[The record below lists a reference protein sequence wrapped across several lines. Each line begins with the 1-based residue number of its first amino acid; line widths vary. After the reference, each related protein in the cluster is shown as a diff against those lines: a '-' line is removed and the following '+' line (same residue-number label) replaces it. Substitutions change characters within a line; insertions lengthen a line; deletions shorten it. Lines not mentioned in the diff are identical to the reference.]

1 MEIQRT
7 TSKIHVQHL
16 ERTAIIYLRQSSERQ
31 LQQNKE
37 SQRLQ
42 YGLKE
47 RAKTLGW
54 HRIEIVDDDLGSS
67 AAVGAPRREG
77 FDRVL
82 ASIARGEV
90 GAIFSREVSRL
101 SRTDKDWCQLLELC
115 QLFGT
120 LIGDAD
126 QVYDLNLLDDQ
137 LILGIKGTMSVVELK
152 VLNMRLIAGMEAKA
166 SRGELIKL
174 TAPGYVKEK
183 NSMVK
188 DPDIRVRTAINLIF
202 QKFRE
207 IQSVRQTFL
216 WFQSNRVEL
225 PVNKRQGDR
234 FKILWQLPTYAFI
247 KDVLQNPT
255 YAGAYVWGRRQ
266 TRTEFSDGKV
276 VKRAG
281 MVLMPEECKVFIPNH
296 HEGYIDLEAFYE
308 NLKMI
313 RRNSLNLTQEETVS
327 AARSGQGLLC
337 GLLRCGRCGKKF
349 HVHYWGKS
357 GTAARYLCKGD
368 FDAGGKYCLAFG
380 GSTVDR
386 RFSEEIL
393 QVVSSRGVK
402 AGLKAIQRL
411 SEQDGKKQRAMELQ
425 LQQLEYDANRAF
437 EQYNEVD
444 PRNRL
449 VAAELERRWNEKL
462 EEAERVKSIVEEYS
476 QKRQHISENDEVKIK
491 ALAENF
497 SRIWESEDCPAQMK
511 KKIIRT
517 VVEEVI
523 VNLDD
528 SGQTL
533 CFIIHWKGGSHTQFE
548 MEKPKSGVGKK
559 TSLEDIEVIRKMA
572 VRYGDDAIARVL
584 TKLGRRTATGKRWNE
599 HRVYSVRGRYSISG
613 QKRTKPD
620 PTILTLGQAATYCNV
635 SQSVIKR
642 LVDSDILPKEQI
654 VPWAPW
660 EIKLTDLDS
669 DKIQQIIGHLHRT
682 GKLVLKLD
690 TMVRRQ
696 KHLFS

>member
-1 MEIQRT
+1 MRIPQT
-7 TSKIHVQHL
+7 TNKINSHHL
-16 ERTAIIYLRQSSERQ
+16 ERTAIIYLRQSSDRQ
-31 LQQNKE
+31 YKQNKE

-47 RAKTLGW
+47 RALALGW
-54 HRIEIVDDDLGSS
+54 NRIEIVDVDLGSS
-67 AAVGAPRREG
+67 AAVGTPRREG

-82 ASIARGEV
+82 ASIAKGEV
-90 GAIFSREVSRL
+90 GAVFSREVSRL

-126 QVYDLNLLDDQ
+126 QIYDLNLLDDQ

-152 VLNMRLIAGMEAKA
+152 VLNMRLVAGMEEKA
-166 SRGELIKL
+166 RRGELIKL
-174 TAPGYVKEK
+174 PAPGYVKEK
-183 NSMVK
+183 NSLVK
-188 DPDIRVRTAINLIF
+188 DPDIRVRDAINLIF
-202 QKFRE
+202 QKFWE

-216 WFQSNRVEL
+216 WFQSNGVEL

-234 FKILWQLPTYAFI
+234 FRITWQLPTYAFV

-266 TRTEFSDGKV
+266 TKTEFIDGKV

-281 MVLMPEECKVFIPNH
+281 MILMPQECKVFIPDH
-296 HEGYIDLEAFYE
+296 HESYIDLDSFYE

-327 AARSGQGLLC
+327 SIRSGQGLLC
-337 GLLRCGRCGKKF
+337 GLLRCGRCGKKL

-368 FDAGGKYCLAFG
+368 FDSGGKYCLAFG

-393 QVVSSRGVK
+393 KVVSARGIA
-402 AGLKAIQRL
+402 AGLEAIKRL
-411 SEQDGKKQRAMELQ
+411 SRQDNEKQRAIELQ
-425 LQQLEYDANRAF
+425 LQQLEYDASRAF

-462 EEAERVKSIVEEYS
+462 AEADRVKSILEEYN
-476 QKRQHISENDEVKIK
+476 QKRKHICENDEAKIK
-491 ALAENF
+491 ALGENF
-497 SRIWESEDCPAQMK
+497 SRIWESEDCSAQTK

-517 VVEEVI
+517 VVEEVV

-528 SGQTL
+528 SGQIL

-548 MEKPKSGVGKK
+548 MEKPKSGVGRK

-613 QKRTKPD
+613 QRRTRPD
-620 PTILTLGQAATYCNV
+620 PTILTLGQAATYCNI

-642 LVDSDILPKEQI
+642 LVGSGILPKQQV

-660 EIKLTDLDS
+660 EIKRADLKS
-669 DKIQQIIGHLHRT
+669 EKIQKITGYLHRT
-682 GKLVLKLD
+682 GKLVLDPDK
-690 TMVRRQ
+690 MAKQRY
-696 KHLFS
+696 LF